1 MVFKRVFI
9 KISDTHIF
17 QFLKIFMYSL
27 FVIAKC
33 VGKTLYKNFIYC
45 PRKLYTQKKL
55 YMLSLNDFLLRKKS
69 LYVVLKWFCAKI
81 LIAFLSFRVKA
92 NNYFFLYFCL
102 FYSRYKMS
110 ANTQQIT
117 HYQRKR
123 DKILNK
129 AKEYYQINK
138 EKRKEYRK
146 NRYHNMAAEE
156 KNKVNEYRKNWYRQ
170 LDQEKKN
177 KFREYARNR
186 YYAVSVC

>member
-1 MVFKRVFI
+1 
-9 KISDTHIF
+9 
-17 QFLKIFMYSL
+17 
-27 FVIAKC
+27 
-33 VGKTLYKNFIYC
+33 
-45 PRKLYTQKKL
+45 
-55 YMLSLNDFLLRKKS
+55 
-69 LYVVLKWFCAKI
+69 
-81 LIAFLSFRVKA
+81 
-92 NNYFFLYFCL
+92 
-102 FYSRYKMS
+102 MS

-117 HYQRKR
+117 HYQRNR

-156 KNKVNEYRKNWYRQ
+156 KNKVNEYRKNWYHQ

-177 KFREYARNR
+177 KIREYARNR